1 MSKSKRTQHRY
12 RKASRN
18 QKTLDGFIF
27 SMHKVVHAPRLPQS
41 SAGHDVINSEAVTI
55 RQESVEVEIPP
66 VIREESVEA
75 QIQPAICE

>member
-1 MSKSKRTQHRY
+1 
-12 RKASRN
+12 
-18 QKTLDGFIF
+18 
-27 SMHKVVHAPRLPQS
+27 MHKVVHAPRLPQS

-75 QIQPAICE
+75 QIQPVICE